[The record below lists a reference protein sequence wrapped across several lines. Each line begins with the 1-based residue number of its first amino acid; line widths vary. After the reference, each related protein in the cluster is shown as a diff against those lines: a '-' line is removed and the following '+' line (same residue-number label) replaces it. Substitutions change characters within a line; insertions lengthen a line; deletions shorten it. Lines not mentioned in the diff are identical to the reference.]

1 MILATNRIY
10 HEPFE
15 RKQDSQWYW
24 IKVETIANYHQL
36 SWPFEQGFMTYI
48 AWLSTLTLL
57 IRLPGT
63 VSNGLN
69 ARQSEIF
76 TKMLLKTSDK
86 LVEYI
91 QCLFSNVGFSV
102 TYQNAETFQNAQ
114 ARIICPLKNQIK
126 FFNHLTFLNKYLMLC
141 RRFNEQF
148 SGILVRIS
156 KYWAFSL
163 FETVPGCLIRS
174 LQFLSV

>member
-1 MILATNRIY
+1 MILNKSWNYRKLSSTIMTVWTGLHDIY
-10 HEPFE
+10 RLIVHTYAFDQTAGHGLKWTECHAC
-15 RKQDSQWYW
+15 SQ
-24 IKVETIANYHQL
+24 KFSQK
-36 SWPFEQGFMTYI
+36 P
-48 AWLSTLTLL
+48 
-57 IRLPGT
+57 
-63 VSNGLN
+63 
-69 ARQSEIF
+69 
-76 TKMLLKTSDK
+76 
-86 LVEYI
+86 VEYI

-141 RRFNEQF
+141 RRFNEPF

-163 FETVPGCLIRS
+163 FETVPGGLIRS
-174 LQFLSV
+174 LQFLSVENRAIL